1 MREQVEKLVAKLQE
15 EGELTQLKLS
25 RITPAQWEKPV
36 YSEGQ
41 LWTARDVLAHLVA
54 AERGHQRLIGN
65 VAQGGPGA
73 PADLDIDRYNRGT
86 VAQLAGCTVEEL
98 LLDAAEVR
106 RETVALVSALDDA
119 DLDRR
124 GRHPVLGE
132 DAALVDMIRIIVMH
146 VKMHLRDLQRVL

>member
-1 MREQVEKLVAKLQE
+1 
-15 EGELTQLKLS
+15 
-25 RITPAQWEKPV
+25 
-36 YSEGQ
+36 

-54 AERGHQRLIGN
+54 AERGHQRLISN

-73 PADLDIDRYNRGT
+73 SPDLDVDRYNRGT
-86 VAQLAGCTVEEL
+86 VAQLAACTVEEL

-106 RETVALVSALDDA
+106 RETIALVSALDDS
-119 DLDRR
+119 DLDRH